1 MELRAQEAAAHPFP
15 SPRPR
20 STAASASPR
29 ELDELMA
36 GRRLPS
42 SGEMCQPPD
51 GRPHLP
57 QPRRHNTRGMTSGRP
72 GQEDEEGDV
81 DEVSVDEALL
91 PIPRRSQDCKE
102 LGEVSLAVGA
112 EVKRQLWLAGPLI
125 VGSLMQNL
133 IQTISVM
140 FVGHLGELPLAGA
153 SMATSFAT
161 VTGFSLLTGMSNA
174 LDTLCGQAFGAG
186 QYHLLGIYKQRAMLL
201 LTVVSIPVAIMW
213 FYTGQIMLLFG
224 QDPEIAMEAGMYAR
238 WMIPGLFGYGLL
250 QCHVRFLQSQNTVLP
265 VMVSAGAAALFHLL
279 ACWLLVHVAGMG
291 SKGAA
296 LSTAVSYWVYV
307 ILLAMYV
314 RVSSSCKQT
323 WTGFSMQAFHGA
335 HDFLRLAVPSALML
349 CLEWWSFEILVLLS
363 GLLPNPKLET
373 SVLSITLNTAN
384 CLFMIPY
391 GLGAAIRSC
400 FVQHPCLERARGGA
414 ATGSPPRRARHHVL
428 GHLGRNRHGC
438 GRGPCALHLG
448 PRLQQRGGGR
458 VIRCQDA
465 AGDLGG
471 QLFRRDSV
479 CSLSLYIGVARGCG
493 WQKMCAFI
501 NLGAFYVVGVPAAY
515 LIAFVLRVGGMG
527 LWMGIICGV
536 LVQVMLLTIITLCTN
551 WQKEAMKAKN
561 RVFNSSIPTDRSTH
575 DMKISMEVSCY

>member
-391 GLGAAIRSC
+391 GLGAAISTRVSNELGAGR
-400 FVQHPCLERARGGA
+400 PRAARLAVHVIMFLAISEGTVMA
-414 ATGSPPRRARHHVL
+414 AVVVRVRYIWGHAYSSEEEVVSYVARMLLVILVVNFFDGIQCVL
-428 GHLGRNRHGC
+428 
-438 GRGPCALHLG
+438 
-448 PRLQQRGGGR
+448 
-458 VIRCQDA
+458 
-465 AGDLGG
+465 
-471 QLFRRDSV
+471 S
-479 CSLSLYIGVARGCG
+479 GVARGCG

>member
-57 QPRRHNTRGMTSGRP
+57 QPRRYNTRGMTSGRP

-391 GLGAAIRSC
+391 GLGAAISTRVSNELGAGR
-400 FVQHPCLERARGGA
+400 PRAARLAVHVVMFLAISEGTVMA
-414 ATGSPPRRARHHVL
+414 AVVVRVRYIWGHAYSSEEEVVSYVARMLLVILVVNFFDGIQCVL
-428 GHLGRNRHGC
+428 
-438 GRGPCALHLG
+438 
-448 PRLQQRGGGR
+448 
-458 VIRCQDA
+458 
-465 AGDLGG
+465 
-471 QLFRRDSV
+471 S
-479 CSLSLYIGVARGCG
+479 GVARGCG